1 MRHYIPEH
9 RPSLF
14 LKYNSKMD
22 LSTAKAHIPAPEYF
36 EYTSKEAII
45 YALGVGAK
53 TKTDLRYVY
62 EMAEDFL
69 PLPTFIVA
77 PGLKAAGIM
86 DWPGIEFDLA
96 RILHGEQYI
105 EVCEPL
111 PSEAKLRSEARVV
124 DILDKGSGALILSEI
139 TTYDDRTGK
148 KLAMQQI
155 GTFQVGS
162 GKFGGPRTS
171 PHEKPA
177 AAVPSRQPDAV
188 FEEKTSTEQAT
199 LYRIGSGDLNP
210 LHIDPMFA
218 KMSGFEEPILHGLC
232 SMGFAARH
240 VINGWAGND
249 ANRFKAL
256 KVRFSSPVI
265 PGQTL
270 RTETWK
276 DGNRIIFQ
284 TKVKETDKVVISN
297 AWMTLTEIADSPTVT
312 DRLQAK
318 L

>member
-1 MRHYIPEH
+1 
-9 RPSLF
+9 
-14 LKYNSKMD
+14 MD
-22 LSTAKAHIPAPEYF
+22 PTAAKSHIPAPEYF
-36 EYTSKEAII
+36 EYTSRDAII
-45 YALGVGAK
+45 YALGVGAQ

-62 EMAEDFL
+62 EMAENFL

-77 PGLKAAGIM
+77 PGNHYYFRVESS
-86 DWPGIEFDLA
+86 GIEFDLA

-105 EVCEPL
+105 EVYEPL

-139 TTYDDRTGK
+139 TTYDDSTGK
-148 KLAMQQI
+148 KLAMQQV

-171 PHEKPA
+171 AHEKPA
-177 AAVPSRQPDAV
+177 AEIPSRQPDAV
-188 FEEKTSTEQAT
+188 FEEQTSVDQAT
-199 LYRIGSGDLNP
+199 LYRMGSGDLNP
-210 LHIDPMFA
+210 LHIDPTFA
-218 KMSGFEEPILHGLC
+218 TMSGFKEPILHGLC

-240 VINGWAGND
+240 VISGWAEND
-249 ANRFKAL
+249 ASRFKAL

-276 DGNRIIFQ
+276 DGDRIIFQ
-284 TKVKETDKVVISN
+284 TKVKETGKVVISS
-297 AWMTLTEIADSPTVT
+297 AWMTLTETSTTPTVV
-312 DRLQAK
+312 DRLKAK